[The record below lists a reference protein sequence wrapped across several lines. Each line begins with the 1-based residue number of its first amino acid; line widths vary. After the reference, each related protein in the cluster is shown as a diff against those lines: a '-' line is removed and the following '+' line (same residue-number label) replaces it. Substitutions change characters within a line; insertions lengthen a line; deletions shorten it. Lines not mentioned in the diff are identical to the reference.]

1 MKHIFSFLLLL
12 LCFVS
17 CSSSDDNA
25 EKTKEDTAGLEKPTA
40 TTAFTIENAP
50 VIDGSDSTEPLRT
63 LLMCRLLGIDC
74 EWMKD
79 DTYTLTWRVFADYRS
94 LSVENRNL
102 LNKKLLNWNTHQ
114 SFVDCIDGK
123 NDIIITARGISRD
136 ESVYAKEKGVELLSR
151 PIAKDAFVFIVN
163 AGNPVKNLT
172 VEQVK
177 KIYMGEITNWKE
189 VGGND
194 APIVPYVR
202 NANSGSQEKME
213 TVVMAGLTMPEWKE
227 LTLFTMISP
236 YIQLDSDV
244 NGICY
249 TPYYYFSSIVR
260 PEQIKM
266 VSLDGIMPAKE
277 TIKNGTYPYITEV
290 MTSVRAGIDKSSTAY
305 QLFYGLSTG
314 YYNNIIDESGY
325 IVYSK

>member
-1 MKHIFSFLLLL
+1 MKFVFTFLCLS
-12 LCFVS
+12 LCLIS
-17 CSSSDDNA
+17 CGSNDDNA
-25 EKTKEDTAGLEKPTA
+25 EKTNEETAGLEKPTA
-40 TTAFTIENAP
+40 TTAITIENAP
-50 VIDGSDSTEPLRT
+50 VTDGSDSTEPLRT
-63 LLMCRLLGIDC
+63 LLMCRLLGIGC
-74 EWMKD
+74 EWMDD
-79 DTYTLTWRVFADYRS
+79 DTFTLTWRVFPDYRS

-102 LNKKLLNWNTHQ
+102 LNKKLLNMNTHQ

-136 ESVYAKEKGVELLSR
+136 ESEYAKEKGVELLSR

-163 AGNPVKNLT
+163 ANNPVKNLT

-227 LTLFTMISP
+227 LVLYTMISP
-236 YIQLDSDV
+236 YVMLDNDV

-249 TPYYYFSSIVR
+249 TPYYYFSYIAR
-260 PEQIKM
+260 PEMVKM
-266 VSLDGIMPAKE
+266 VSLDGIMPGKE
-277 TIKNGTYPYITEV
+277 TIKKGTYPYITEV
-290 MTSVRAGIDKSSTAY
+290 MTSVRADIDKSSTAY
-305 QLFYGLSTG
+305 QMFYNLSTG

-325 IVYSK
+325 IVYTK

>member
-172 VEQVK
+172 VEK
-177 KIYMGEITNWKE
+177 PW
-189 VGGND
+189 
-194 APIVPYVR
+194 
-202 NANSGSQEKME
+202 
-213 TVVMAGLTMPEWKE
+213 
-227 LTLFTMISP
+227 
-236 YIQLDSDV
+236 
-244 NGICY
+244 
-249 TPYYYFSSIVR
+249 
-260 PEQIKM
+260 
-266 VSLDGIMPAKE
+266 
-277 TIKNGTYPYITEV
+277 
-290 MTSVRAGIDKSSTAY
+290 
-305 QLFYGLSTG
+305 
-314 YYNNIIDESGY
+314 
-325 IVYSK
+325 

>member
-1 MKHIFSFLLLL
+1 M
-12 LCFVS
+12 
-17 CSSSDDNA
+17 
-25 EKTKEDTAGLEKPTA
+25 
-40 TTAFTIENAP
+40 
-50 VIDGSDSTEPLRT
+50 
-63 LLMCRLLGIDC
+63 
-74 EWMKD
+74 
-79 DTYTLTWRVFADYRS
+79 
-94 LSVENRNL
+94 LSNL

-277 TIKNGTYPYITEV
+277 TIKNST
-290 MTSVRAGIDKSSTAY
+290 IDCCHN
-305 QLFYGLSTG
+305 F
-314 YYNNIIDESGY
+314 
-325 IVYSK
+325 